1 MKSLLIIISL
11 LFFLLSNNNL
21 FSSINNKILV
31 RVNNEIISSFDLK
44 NQINTILFLTKKEI
58 TQQNINATKKIALN
72 NLISINLKKI
82 EISKLNI
89 NIDKKNIY
97 DYLLRISKGDVENFK
112 NKLQSYNID
121 YNTYIDNI
129 ETELNWQQL
138 VISKFQDKININESE
153 IENLLLNEKNKILT
167 EYNLSKIEIFLNEK
181 ENIDEQVKNIKKKL
195 NNTKFNDIMNKLL
208 DSNLQ
213 AEKSELGWI
222 SQKSLSKNILNN
234 INKLEI
240 NSFSQPITVANSILI
255 LKVNDKK
262 SININE
268 EDIDNL
274 KKMIVDQK
282 RSELFSLYSKNY
294 LSKLKSN
301 ALIEFNE

>member
-1 MKSLLIIISL
+1 MKSLLIKISL

-58 TQQNINATKKIALN
+58 TQQNINSTKKMALN

-97 DYLLRISKGDVENFK
+97 DYLLRISGGDVENFK

-138 VISKFQDKININESE
+138 VISKFQDKINITPSFAKNVKT
-153 IENLLLNEKNKILT
+153 LLVD
-167 EYNLSKIEIFLNEK
+167 EYIREYEC
-181 ENIDEQVKNIKKKL
+181 
-195 NNTKFNDIMNKLL
+195 
-208 DSNLQ
+208 
-213 AEKSELGWI
+213 
-222 SQKSLSKNILNN
+222 
-234 INKLEI
+234 
-240 NSFSQPITVANSILI
+240 QPA
-255 LKVNDKK
+255 
-262 SININE
+262 
-268 EDIDNL
+268 
-274 KKMIVDQK
+274 
-282 RSELFSLYSKNY
+282 
-294 LSKLKSN
+294 
-301 ALIEFNE
+301 

>member
-1 MKSLLIIISL
+1 MKNLLIKISI
-11 LFFLLSNNNL
+11 LFFLLSNSNL

-44 NQINTILFLTKKEI
+44 NQINTILFLTKKQI
-58 TQQNINATKKIALN
+58 TQQNINSTKKIALN
-72 NLISINLKKI
+72 NLISINLKKT

-97 DYLLRISKGDVENFK
+97 DYLLRISGGDVENFK
-112 NKLQSYNID
+112 NRLQSYNID
-121 YNTYIDNI
+121 YNTYINNI

-138 VISKFQDKININESE
+138 IVSKFQDKININESE
-153 IENLLLNEKNKILT
+153 IESLLLNEKNKILT

-181 ENIDEQVKNIKKKL
+181 ENIDEQIKNIKRKL
-195 NNTKFNDIMNKLL
+195 TNTNFNDIMNKLV
-208 DSNLQ
+208 DSNFQ
-213 AEKSELGWI
+213 VEKSELGWI
-222 SQKSLSKNILNN
+222 NQKSLSKNIVNK
-234 INKLEI
+234 INKLQI
-240 NSFSQPITVANSILI
+240 NSFTQPIAVTNSILI

-262 SININE
+262 NTNINE

-274 KKMIVDQK
+274 KKMIVNQK